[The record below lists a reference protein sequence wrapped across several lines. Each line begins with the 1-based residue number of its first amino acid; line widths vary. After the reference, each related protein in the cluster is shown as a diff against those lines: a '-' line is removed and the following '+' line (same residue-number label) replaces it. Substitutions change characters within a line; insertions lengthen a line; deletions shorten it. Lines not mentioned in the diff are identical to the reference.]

1 MTAYIGI
8 IIAVVMSNSI
18 PVLKSIR
25 LLING
30 AITKAVIKFVE
41 ESSFQL
47 QETLAEN
54 IAELVKR
61 DFGVKSIKLRVSK
74 PGALRG
80 AKDVGLIIHR

>member
-1 MTAYIGI
+1 MQKAAETD
-8 IIAVVMSNSI
+8 SI
-18 PVLKSIR
+18 EDTTDYK
-25 LLING
+25 

-54 IAELVKR
+54 IVELVKR
-61 DFGVKSIKLRVSK
+61 DFDVKSIKLRISK

>member
-8 IIAVVMSNSI
+8 IIAVVISNSI